1 MSGLGNSVH
10 FWSDEVE
17 MTITDTTIK
26 NIKPY
31 NHKQLLYV
39 QSKVSDN
46 TLRQVKEEAKYILE
60 NESEF
65 EKYNKTLAGN
75 IEKEYEVQKSSEILK
90 DDLIS
95 LANEHHK
102 QTKTNEDYP
111 HWNLTSMWINF
122 QKKHEHNPLHHHS
135 GNLSFVMWVQ
145 IPYDLQEELKLSN
158 CKNSN
163 APTNSLF
170 SFVYTNVFG
179 EVINNLVRVD
189 KSYEGII
196 IMFNANLKHMV
207 HPFYT
212 SDDYRISI
220 SGNLTAG
227 PPPKT
232 NMFSYK

>member
-1 MSGLGNSVH
+1 M
-10 FWSDEVE
+10 
-17 MTITDTTIK
+17 TDTTIK
-26 NIKPY
+26 NIEAY
-31 NHKQLLYV
+31 YHKELLYM

-65 EKYNKTLAGN
+65 KKHNKSLAGN
-75 IEKEYEVQKSSEILK
+75 IEKEYVVKKSSEILK
-90 DDLIS
+90 DDLIA

-102 QTKTNEDYP
+102 QTKRNEDYP
-111 HWNLTSMWINF
+111 HWNLKSMWINF
-122 QKKHEHNPLHHHS
+122 QKKHEHNPLHDHG

-163 APTNSLF
+163 ALTNSLF

-179 EVINNLVRVD
+179 EVIKNLVRVD
-189 KSYEGII
+189 KSYEGNI
-196 IMFNANLKHMV
+196 IMFPSNLKHMV

-220 SGNLTAG
+220 SGNLTVE
-227 PPPKT
+227 PPPKP